1 MQGDVTKIIDG
12 SGNVV
17 VQYAYDSW
25 GKVLSV
31 TGTLASTVGAKNP
44 IRYRGYYY
52 DTESELYYLNSRYYD
67 PETGRFISPDVVAED
82 GNLYNYCQNDPVNRS
97 DDSGYLSAK
106 WRKIL
111 KWATIAT
118 VAVATVAICAVTA
131 GAGAAAIPLIAAGV
145 GFGVGTGVSAAT
157 QYLATGSVDVE
168 KMLYDGVVG
177 MVNGAIATTGVG
189 LIGSVA
195 LGGLVGGAVSV
206 GEDWLD
212 DKTNDPLKMLTGVG
226 FGMVGGLIAG
236 SGANAKAGLSK
247 VQYANYKLKTAVSA
261 KKIAQYTA
269 IKSKV
274 LVSSIKSAARA
285 AASIGIGTSVNRYVG
300 GLPIWLG

>member
-31 TGTLASTVGAKNP
+31 TGSLASTVGAKNP

-67 PETGRFISPDVVAED
+67 PEVGRFISPDVVAED

-111 KWATIAT
+111 KWAAIAT

-131 GAGAAAIPLIAAGV
+131 GAAAAAIPVAAAFIGGGV
-145 GFGVGTGVSAAT
+145 GMGVSATT
-157 QYLATGSVDVE
+157 QYIATGTVNLE
-168 KMLYDGVVG
+168 QMFFDGLVG
-177 MVNGAIATTGVG
+177 AVNGAIATTGIG

-195 LGGLVGGAVSV
+195 LGGVVGGAASV
-206 GEDWLD
+206 GEDWLN
-212 DKTNDPLKMLTGVG
+212 DKTIDPLKMLSGVG
-226 FGMVGGLIAG
+226 LGMVGGLIAG
-236 SGANAKAGLSK
+236 SGANVKAGVSK

-261 KKIAQYTA
+261 KKIAQYA
-269 IKSKV
+269 ASKNKV
-274 LVSSIKSAARA
+274 LESGIKAAARA
-285 AASIGIGTSVNRYVG
+285 AASIGFGTSVNRYVG